1 MMNDGASK
9 EREAFLARAE
19 ACLEQGL
26 YQMAQDLAQDWL
38 NRFPG
43 DREAMVVACHA
54 WTKMGR
60 LDKVM
65 EMLQEVDKQLFELS
79 HIYARMGDI
88 CQRSGMSR
96 EAATFYRKFIVLNPD
111 APAHKEISKKLA
123 DLVGVTGD
131 DILPEA
137 DADAEGEEVIV
148 GFQTVTMAELYL
160 KQGHLDMAEN
170 LLQEI
175 LSKDPGNEAA
185 SSHLKKVQSMLD
197 DREEKM
203 RSLRQRTAVIE
214 VLARWL
220 KNIDRMRSHAM

>member
-1 MMNDGASK
+1 MSNSAPK
-9 EREAFLARAE
+9 ERDAFLARAE

-43 DREAMVVACHA
+43 DTEGMIVACHA

-65 EMLQEVDKQLFELS
+65 EMLREVDGMLFELS
-79 HIYARMGDI
+79 RIYARMGDV

-96 EAATFYRKFIVLNPD
+96 EAATFYRKFIALNPD
-111 APAHKEISKKLA
+111 APVNKEISQKLA
-123 DLVGVTGD
+123 ELVGAAGEG
-131 DILPEA
+131 ILPPE
-137 DADAEGEEVIV
+137 DADEQNVV
-148 GFQTVTMAELYL
+148 SGFQTVTMAELYL

-175 LSKDPGNEAA
+175 LAKDPCNTAA
-185 SSHLKKVQSMLD
+185 LSALERVKSLLNNRD
-197 DREEKM
+197 GKM
-203 RSLRQRTAVIE
+203 RSLRQRTALIDE
-214 VLARWL
+214 LGRWL
-220 KNIDRMRSHAM
+220 KNIDGAGSHAS